1 MKKLIVSLALAL
13 GACVAAVAADESRP
27 EISRYVKA
35 YSGQEGIKVW
45 TLRIGPIDKNE
56 ALFQVTGIDH
66 PWDMRIQK
74 VKTEQG
80 DRGTRYVAHVDGKRF
95 VVMSMEGNRGALHL
109 PGSNPAKGRVDY
121 DPSLSQ
127 EGNAEHFLTD
137 YLKQK

>member
-1 MKKLIVSLALAL
+1 MKKLLVSLLLAL
-13 GACVAAVAADESRP
+13 GSSVPAFAADQARP

-35 YSGQEGIKVW
+35 YAGQEGIKVW
-45 TLRIGPIDKNE
+45 TLRIGPQDKNE

-80 DRGTRYVAHVDGKRF
+80 ERGTKYVATVEGRRF
-95 VVMSMEGNRGALHL
+95 VVMSMEGNRGELHL
-109 PGSNPAKGRVDY
+109 PGSNPSKGRVEY

-127 EGNAEHFLTD
+127 EGNAEYFLTD